1 MEYRKF
7 GKTDLKVSTIGFGAW
22 GIGGPAMAGDVPI
35 GWGNV
40 DDRQSVKALKTAF
53 ERGVNFYDT
62 ANFYGLGHSEE
73 LIGKT
78 FGNRQDVIIAT
89 KVGHRL
95 NNDGNIFLDYSKNH
109 ILEACNNSL
118 KLLKRETID
127 YYQLHS
133 ARLEHLK
140 QGECIEAMEQLQK
153 EGKIKYWGLSLNTF
167 HPEPEADFLLER
179 DLGYG
184 FQIVFNIINERG
196 LDIIRKANEHAY
208 GIIVRM
214 PLQFGLL
221 TGKFDKYTRFEK
233 NDHRAFR
240 LTRPILS
247 KALDY
252 LEQVWKRAEENSLSK
267 TTYSLN
273 YIFSIKEVSTI
284 IPGIKTPEQA
294 ILNTSG
300 ITKLPE
306 DDLLFIQNLYKEKL
320 YKVVDLMEAQG

>member
-196 LDIIRKANEHAY
+196 LGIIRKANEHDY

-252 LEQVWKRAEENSLSK
+252 LEEVWKRAEENSLSK

-320 YKVVDLMEAQG
+320 YEVVNLMEAQG